1 LAIGAD
7 KERVTAIVPTAIAKE
22 IKRLA
27 KKEKRSRSK
36 MAEVLLELGLEA
48 FKKQK

>member
-7 KERVTAIVPTAIAKE
+7 KERITAVVELQIKRE
-22 IKRLA
+22 IKKLA
-27 KKEKRSRSK
+27 KKEKRSESK
-36 MAEVLLELGLEA
+36 MAAILLELGLEA